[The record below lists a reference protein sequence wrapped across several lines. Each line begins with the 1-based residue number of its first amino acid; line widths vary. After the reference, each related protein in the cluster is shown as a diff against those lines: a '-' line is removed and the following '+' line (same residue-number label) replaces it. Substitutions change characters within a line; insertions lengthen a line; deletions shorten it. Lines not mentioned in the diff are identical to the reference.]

1 MKPQHILMLKK
12 VGKGLRPRVFEKGQM
27 RTMDVREGEMS
38 HPSMDMLEKKMAGMG
53 VAKKEEPKILKRKP
67 LKFKL

>member
-1 MKPQHILMLKK
+1 MKPEHRLMLRK
-12 VGKGLRPRVFEKGQM
+12 VGKGLPAREFKKGEM
-27 RTMDVREGEMS
+27 RTMDVRESEMS

-53 VAKKEEPKILKRKP
+53 VAKKVEPKIMKRKP